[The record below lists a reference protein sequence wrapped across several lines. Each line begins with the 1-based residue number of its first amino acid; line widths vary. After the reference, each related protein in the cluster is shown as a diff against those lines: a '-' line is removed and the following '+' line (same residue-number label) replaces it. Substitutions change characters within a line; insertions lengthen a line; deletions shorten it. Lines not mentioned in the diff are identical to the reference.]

1 MIHLS
6 IMNDN
11 WDLSRDTSVFV
22 CLCLCAFRGH
32 AAFYLCMAA
41 HTHTPQHSLE
51 RSVEPSALLRSVS
64 VLEVTYKHALSR
76 KVVFNELKKSES
88 LSTL

>member
-6 IMNDN
+6 IMNEN

-22 CLCLCAFRGH
+22 LSISAWL
-32 AAFYLCMAA
+32 

>member
-1 MIHLS
+1 MCLCVCVCAHLEVMQLS
-6 IMNDN
+6 ISA
-11 WDLSRDTSVFV
+11 WL
-22 CLCLCAFRGH
+22 
-32 AAFYLCMAA
+32 

-64 VLEVTYKHALSR
+64 VLEVTYKHTLSR